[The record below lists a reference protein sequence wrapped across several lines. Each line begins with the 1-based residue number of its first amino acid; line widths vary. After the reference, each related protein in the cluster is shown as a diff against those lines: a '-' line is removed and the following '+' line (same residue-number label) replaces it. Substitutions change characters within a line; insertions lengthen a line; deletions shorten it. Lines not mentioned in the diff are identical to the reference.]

1 MQVCV
6 KTPTD
11 GGKAEFLTKFF
22 CDYKK
27 YHLSLRKRTL
37 TSELMNIRRYIIA
50 KATNYLAASNGV
62 GSDAIVSFDPNSNPR
77 IKAVNPETGVVSAEY
92 RPQQIGLSH
101 ELIHAEHY
109 MDGDYIPSTSTS
121 KYTYKINSEN
131 TITQSHKTEELRT
144 VGLVGVKKD
153 DITENQ
159 IREEQNINLR
169 GAY

>member
-1 MQVCV
+1 
-6 KTPTD
+6 
-11 GGKAEFLTKFF
+11 
-22 CDYKK
+22 
-27 YHLSLRKRTL
+27 
-37 TSELMNIRRYIIA
+37 
-50 KATNYLAASNGV
+50 
-62 GSDAIVSFDPNSNPR
+62 
-77 IKAVNPETGVVSAEY
+77 
-92 RPQQIGLSH
+92 
-101 ELIHAEHY
+101 

-131 TITQSHKTEELRT
+131 TITQSRKTEELRT